1 MKIGK
6 KYFIV
11 LLLALAVALV
21 GCGSGGTPAPGG
33 QEGKATPGSSESKP
47 PAPEKTYIVGTEPTF
62 APFEYIDEDTGEII
76 GFDVELIKAIGEAA
90 GVKLEIESLG
100 FDGLIPG
107 LQSGLID
114 IAIAGISVDPE
125 RAEAVD
131 FGPSYFNACLKIAVA
146 EGNDKIN
153 SVEDLKGK
161 TVAAQIGTTGALKA
175 QELKDEGIVK
185 DVMIYNTMDVVFLEL
200 IQGGVDAVINDL
212 PVTEVYM
219 KRNPGKVKLVGEP
232 FEEEEYAY
240 AVKKGN
246 TELLSKLN
254 KGLEQVKA
262 SGKFDELVMKYI
274 AE

>member
-1 MKIGK
+1 MRIGK
-6 KYFIV
+6 QHLII
-11 LLLALAVALV
+11 LLLVLAVALV
-21 GCGSGGTPAPGG
+21 GCGGGGTPAPAPSGQGG
-33 QEGKATPGSSESKP
+33 EATPAPSEPKP
-47 PAPEKTYIVGTEPTF
+47 DDKVYIVGTEPTF
-62 APFEYIDEDTGEII
+62 APFEFIDEDTGEII
-76 GFDVELIKAIGEAA
+76 GFDIELIKAIAEAA
-90 GVKLEIESLG
+90 DIKVEIEGMG
-100 FDGLIPG
+100 FEGLIPA

-114 IAIAGISVDPE
+114 IAIAGISVDEE
-125 RAEAVD
+125 RAAAVD
-131 FGPSYFNACLKIAVA
+131 FGPNYFNACLRIAVT
-146 EGNDKIN
+146 EKDDKIN

-175 QELKDEGIVK
+175 DELKKQGIVK
-185 DVMIYNTMDVVFLEL
+185 DVLIYNTLDIVFMEL
-200 IQGGVDAVINDL
+200 IQGGVDAVINDQ

-246 TELLSKLN
+246 AELLEKLN